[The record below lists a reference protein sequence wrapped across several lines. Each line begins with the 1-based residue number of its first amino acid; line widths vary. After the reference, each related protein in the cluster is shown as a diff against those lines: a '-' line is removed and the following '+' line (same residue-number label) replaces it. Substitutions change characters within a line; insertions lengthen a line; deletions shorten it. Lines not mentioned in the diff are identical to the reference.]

1 MFDCMC
7 KSGVQSP
14 FCVVARC
21 GMIVSPLKVESK
33 NKRWTKAF
41 FRVTQEKES
50 EVPDGF
56 CQDLSRVL
64 LYCLL
69 MKRRRF

>member
-1 MFDCMC
+1 
-7 KSGVQSP
+7 
-14 FCVVARC
+14 
-21 GMIVSPLKVESK
+21 MIVSPLKVESK